1 MARWSS
7 CARPGVARTDRRAHL
22 PIAAAGTTEKVAD
35 QIRTLFDD
43 GVDELMAYLL
53 VPTGET
59 IESVIELTAEATGTS
74 ASVSIPR

>member
-7 CARPGVARTDRRAHL
+7 CARPGVARTDRRVHL

-35 QIRTLFDD
+35 QIRTLFD
-43 GVDELMAYLL
+43 GADELMAYLL

-59 IESVIELTAEATGTS
+59 IESVIELTAEAAGTS